1 MIFASGLFLI
11 IGLLVHAFKK
21 YSLISGYNMMSESEK
36 ENIDIVS
43 VSKIMGYS
51 MYFLAVVFFLTS
63 FLAKKYPN
71 VEMIAVVVLFITI
84 VLMIA
89 KLQKYD
95 KREDKSESKVKWF
108 IIAIPMIIIAITLS
122 VVTANTKIEVG
133 DSGINIATANIEYS
147 EITEVNLIDEV
158 PTSRK
163 IIGGGIGTKRKG
175 TYDVEG
181 YGRCQLYTDI
191 KYGTTV
197 VLKTKEKIFIFNLKN
212 EEETKT
218 IYESLIKK
226 IGEKN

>member
-1 MIFASGLFLI
+1 
-11 IGLLVHAFKK
+11 
-21 YSLISGYNMMSESEK
+21 MMSESEK

-95 KREDKSESKVKWF
+95 KRENKSESESESKVKWF

-133 DSGINIATANIEYS
+133 DSGINIATANITYS